1 MKSPWWTVVL
11 GVAFA
16 FVAVGC
22 KKSPRN
28 ELSAQPASETT
39 SFAAPAGAFGAAPAP
54 PGSADSAKRTAPDI
68 SPTPVRFAPERSVF
82 VVNKDPR
89 GPKAYIDRPALRSLL
104 VQRRYDKLREAFEKA
119 HDRADADIANE
130 DLAYDAAKAFASPE
144 AAMGI
149 ELDLWVAK
157 DPTSFAPY
165 LARAYHRASVGWA
178 KRGAKFARDTEAAEL
193 QGMQEAHAKAI
204 EDAEKALS
212 LRKNLPAAYEVLLMI
227 GRTGAN
233 RAATATAYERAK
245 KDNPLSYWA
254 ARSRLYQL
262 EPKWGGSYPEMLR
275 SLAGLPYAKNPRLHA
290 LEGIVDLTR
299 ADEVKGPDRL
309 ALLDKAAA
317 KGLVEALVD
326 RADYLQ
332 RESQYDKA
340 LVDLDVALAKRPT
353 HVQALAIRARI
364 FAKQGRWSEA
374 GDDMLLA
381 ARITPDDT
389 FVVWSAAWITES
401 LVYYGFKE
409 REAGR
414 RDSAL
419 HMLETA
425 RSLNPNNRDA
435 LQQWFNALV
444 RTPDYTAH
452 VPELEKA
459 AAAAPDDYNAHAEL
473 DFALTRNRKLERAAE
488 MWTAFLEKH
497 PEEGR
502 AWIDRYGT
510 YASLG
515 RLAEAREDLRRA
527 CEVGDPEGCLL
538 FRAMPAPG
546 SHPPGAASAPGAV
559 PSGK

>member
-1 MKSPWWTVVL
+1 
-11 GVAFA
+11 
-16 FVAVGC
+16 
-22 KKSPRN
+22 
-28 ELSAQPASETT
+28 
-39 SFAAPAGAFGAAPAP
+39 
-54 PGSADSAKRTAPDI
+54 
-68 SPTPVRFAPERSVF
+68 
-82 VVNKDPR
+82 
-89 GPKAYIDRPALRSLL
+89 
-104 VQRRYDKLREAFEKA
+104 
-119 HDRADADIANE
+119 
-130 DLAYDAAKAFASPE
+130 
-144 AAMGI
+144 MGI

-165 LARAYHRASVGWA
+165 LARAIHNASVGWA
-178 KRGAKFARDTEAAEL
+178 KRGAKFARETDATEM
-193 QGMQEAHAKAI
+193 QGMREAHVKAI

-212 LRKNLPAAYEVLLMI
+212 LRKNLPAAYEALMI
-227 GRTGAN
+227 IGRSGAN

-245 KDNPLSYWA
+245 KDNPLSYWT
-254 ARSRLYQL
+254 ARARLHQL
-262 EPKWGGSYPEMLR
+262 EPKWGGSYPEMIR
-275 SLAGLPYAKNPRLHA
+275 ALAGLPYAKNPRLHA
-290 LEGIVDLTR
+290 LEGIVDLMR

-309 ALLDKAAA
+309 AWLDKAAA
-317 KGLVEALVD
+317 KGLVEALVE

-340 LVDLDVALAKRPT
+340 LVDLEVALAKRPT
-353 HVQALAIRARI
+353 NVSALAIRARI

-374 GDDMLLA
+374 GDDILVA

-389 FVVWSAAWITES
+389 FVVWSAGWITES

-473 DFALTRNRKLERAAE
+473 DCALTRNRKLDRVVE

-515 RLAEAREDLRRA
+515 RVAEAREDLRRA
-527 CEVGDPEGCLL
+527 CEVGDPTGCLWL
-538 FRAMPAPG
+538 RAMPSP
-546 SHPPGAASAPGAV
+546 ASAPPAPPPAPPV
-559 PSGK
+559 ASGK